1 MVVDMVLSRSDQPRL
16 GFVDFCGNYT
26 GHKWLRYWEYRDW
39 MLAKAACIAK
49 LHAALRKN
57 LQAVEILRYKR
68 PASGLGARRHLAK
81 RSYVCHKTKTD
92 VP

>member
-1 MVVDMVLSRSDQPRL
+1 
-16 GFVDFCGNYT
+16 
-26 GHKWLRYWEYRDW
+26 